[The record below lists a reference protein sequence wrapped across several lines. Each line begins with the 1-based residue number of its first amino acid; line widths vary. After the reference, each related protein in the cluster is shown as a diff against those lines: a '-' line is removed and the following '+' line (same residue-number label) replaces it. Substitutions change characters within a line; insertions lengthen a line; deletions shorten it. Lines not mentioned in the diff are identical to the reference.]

1 MNAMKNS
8 SKSTKSNR
16 LPPRSPNKYS
26 QSQQVTAMKQ
36 RQQVEHP
43 PHPDDVANEEVAYIG
58 ARAEVM
64 QLMEQRDKM

>member
-1 MNAMKNS
+1 MKNS

-36 RQQVEHP
+36 RQIDP
-43 PHPDDVANEEVAYIG
+43 SHPDDIANEEVAYIG